1 MKVLPENLQPYM
13 RLMRFMLKYWN
24 SSLLEYATSQA
35 LDKEDGPTAKQS
47 FDQSPEELVLDL
59 KNMGSTYVKLGQLL
73 STRPDLLPKSYLRAL
88 ADLQDN
94 VESIEFEGI
103 KEIIEQ
109 ELKADPYTIFKAID
123 EQPLASASIGQVHKA
138 VLYSGEVVVIKVQRP
153 GIEEQF
159 IEDIKTLE
167 NIIDFAVKHSEI
179 TRKYAFKDILQELQQ
194 VLFKEL
200 NYHIEANNLITLHQN
215 LINYENITV
224 PLPYL
229 DFSSKRVLTMQFIDG
244 KKITSVPVYAMR
256 PDSKEL
262 AHELVSAY
270 LQQILK
276 DGFVHAD
283 PHPGNVHY
291 TFNRQIA
298 LIDLG
303 MVANISK
310 SMQEYLIQL
319 LLALTNREAL
329 DAAEILI
336 SISTLN
342 KDTEIGQFKKDIIHL
357 IVNYHNTSK
366 EELGLGKL
374 LIQLNRIAAEHHMKL
389 PPEINILGKVL
400 LNLEQIIAHL
410 DPQYDYYN
418 GIERNLI
425 KILKDNIKDDFKAEK
440 LISFF
445 IEGKRLLRFLPKRMN
460 EVFKHFAKNDF
471 KVTIDAIDEKRI
483 TDGFQKVANRI
494 TLGLILASMILGAS
508 ILMQVPSK
516 FTIFGYPGLAII
528 FFLLSAIGGI
538 ILSFIIIFKDEN

>member
-138 VLYSGEVVVIKVQRP
+138 VLYSGEVVAIKVQRP